1 MTGRPLLALVGV
13 SKIYG
18 SGQGGLKA
26 LDEVSL
32 DVHEGEFVAIVGQ
45 SGSGKSTLMQI
56 IGCLDRPTSGSYHI
70 SGREVA
76 GLDAD
81 ALAALRRDTFGFV
94 FQRYNLLATATA
106 AENVEI
112 PAIYAGRPHAER
124 LARAHELLA
133 RLGLGDRAGHRP
145 SQLSGGQQQRVSIAR
160 ALMNDAP
167 VILADE
173 PTGALD
179 SQSGLEVMD
188 LLVKLNA
195 EGRTVLLITH
205 NPELAQRAGRV
216 VRMRDGRIVDD
227 APTTAP
233 ARPRPAD
240 SAQPRQAH
248 GASLVPDLAEAVKM
262 ALRSLR
268 ANLFRTALTLL
279 GVVIGVAA
287 VVTMLAVGD
296 GSKADV
302 LARIQAMGTNLLM
315 VIPGAPGM
323 RPTGDI
329 ATMVPGDATAI
340 AEVANVEAVAPERG
354 MAVTVR
360 AGNIDYQ
367 TQVQGVWSGFPKV
380 RDWATERGSFI
391 AESDVLSYAPVVVIG
406 QTVAKNL
413 FPDVKNPL
421 GQYILIS
428 NIPFEIIGVMA
439 AKGASAM
446 GEDQDDALF
455 VPLSTGF
462 MRLFGKQQY
471 LNGIMVRVADVSKV
485 DATQAAI
492 RQLLLSRHRTE
503 DFQIRSTSSLLE
515 AVTATQNTLTILLGS
530 VAAISLLVGGIGVMN
545 IMLVSVTER
554 TREIGIRMATGAR
567 MQNILLQFNTEALV
581 VCGIGGIIGVGL
593 GLGAAAAIGTFGGK
607 VAFSPWP
614 PLLAFSCAFAT
625 GLVFGYLPARKAAR
639 LDPVVALASE

>member
-188 LLVKLNA
+188 LLAKLNA

-227 APTTAP
+227 APTAAS
-233 ARPRPAD
+233 ARPRIAD
-240 SAQPRQAH
+240 SVQPRQAH

-367 TQVQGVWSGFPKV
+367 TQVQGVWPGFPKV
-380 RDWATERGSFI
+380 RDWTTERGSFI
-391 AESDVLSYAPVVVIG
+391 AESDVLSYAPVAVIG
-406 QTVAKNL
+406 RTVAENL
-413 FPDVKNPL
+413 FPNVENPL

-446 GEDQDDALF
+446 GDDQDDVLF

-471 LNGIMVRVADVSKV
+471 PERHHGARGRREPGRCHPGGHSR
-485 DATQAAI
+485 AAPLPPPQRGFPDPQHLLAAGSRDRDPEHPDHPARLRGRHLAPGRRHRGHEHHA
-492 RQLLLSRHRTE
+492 RQRHRTHPRDRHPHGHRRAHAE
-503 DFQIRSTSSLLE
+503 HPPAVQHRSPGRLRHRRHHRRGPRARGRGRHRNLRRQGRLL
-515 AVTATQNTLTILLGS
+515 
-530 VAAISLLVGGIGVMN
+530 
-545 IMLVSVTER
+545 
-554 TREIGIRMATGAR
+554 
-567 MQNILLQFNTEALV
+567 AL
-581 VCGIGGIIGVGL
+581 
-593 GLGAAAAIGTFGGK
+593 AAA
-607 VAFSPWP
+607 S
-614 PLLAFSCAFAT
+614 
-625 GLVFGYLPARKAAR
+625 GLFLRLRHRPGLRLPAGAQSREA
-639 LDPVVALASE
+639 